1 MSHALAARPLMG
13 TPKLPNAA
21 IDKTAAIHPQISHDE
36 IDDEDDDKSSDTVAI
51 LAMKLKSGEEV
62 EGDAGAAV

>member
-1 MSHALAARPLMG
+1 MG

-36 IDDEDDDKSSDTVAI
+36 MDDDDDKSSDIVAI
-51 LAMKLKSGEEV
+51 LAMKRKSGEEV